1 VWRRTV
7 DDPPYPISGRSSVHV
22 QGFIYWILTDMSH
35 GFLRF
40 SLADERFSLVPCPP
54 SDYNPAR
61 LVQSESELCCTCFCE
76 QKRDLEVWSMSVALE
91 NPEWT
96 RRCTVVITPDLLFRN
111 FGCLTRSPK
120 VVLHGRVLILT
131 AERNVYQYDMHTNRI
146 EKIAS
151 DRSYQK
157 NAVRHLTN
165 YVESLVCVNKL

>member
-1 VWRRTV
+1 
-7 DDPPYPISGRSSVHV
+7 
-22 QGFIYWILTDMSH
+22 
-35 GFLRF
+35 
-40 SLADERFSLVPCPP
+40 
-54 SDYNPAR
+54 
-61 LVQSESELCCTCFCE
+61 
-76 QKRDLEVWSMSVALE
+76 MSVALE

-111 FGCLTRSPK
+111 FTRWPTRSPK